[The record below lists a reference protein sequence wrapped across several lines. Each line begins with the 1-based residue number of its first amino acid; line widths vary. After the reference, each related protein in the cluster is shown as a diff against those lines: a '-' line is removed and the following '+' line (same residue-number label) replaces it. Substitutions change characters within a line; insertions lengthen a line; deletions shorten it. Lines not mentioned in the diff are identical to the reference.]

1 MSVLHDE
8 QERVLV
14 IMESVG
20 KLKFIANYVI
30 NQLLIYCEVRNQS
43 VVWLLSLRLSQ
54 ITQQVKGQSLTTR

>member
-43 VVWLLSLRLSQ
+43 VV
-54 ITQQVKGQSLTTR
+54 